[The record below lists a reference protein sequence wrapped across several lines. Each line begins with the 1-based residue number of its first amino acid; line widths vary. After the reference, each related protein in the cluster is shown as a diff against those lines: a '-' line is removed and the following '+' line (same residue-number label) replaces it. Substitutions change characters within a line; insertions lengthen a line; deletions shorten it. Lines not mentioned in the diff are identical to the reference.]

1 MRTRQRWAGS
11 VRGGRRRP
19 VATPPLL
26 LLALILT
33 GCVSEPAASVGV
45 PARPS
50 ASVPILGSR
59 ERWPDPP
66 RGRALPLSTPMPSRS
81 VEAVRHAVAVVVVA
95 DRTASG
101 RTVKGVASRMGS
113 GFGRSYLAL
122 PEGPG
127 HRVRICARACW
138 TMTSTDAGPSKAMQR
153 EPYNRVADLNDWA
166 WSKVCGIPLSRGL
179 CSVEVTYL

>member
-1 MRTRQRWAGS
+1 MRTVTNRALT
-11 VRGGRRRP
+11 V
-19 VATPPLL
+19 

-33 GCVSEPAASVGV
+33 GCVSEPAASGLV
-45 PARPS
+45 PDGG
-50 ASVPILGSR
+50 ASVDRSSIRLFRSSV
-59 ERWPDPP
+59 
-66 RGRALPLSTPMPSRS
+66 LPLRADVRDEDWEQQSVGRPVVPIPSPHLIVVAR
-81 VEAVRHAVAVVVVA
+81 EPHLHAVQ
-95 DRTASG
+95 SG
-101 RTVKGVASRMGS
+101 RIVRGIASRMGS

-127 HRVRICARACW
+127 HRVRICGAGGCL